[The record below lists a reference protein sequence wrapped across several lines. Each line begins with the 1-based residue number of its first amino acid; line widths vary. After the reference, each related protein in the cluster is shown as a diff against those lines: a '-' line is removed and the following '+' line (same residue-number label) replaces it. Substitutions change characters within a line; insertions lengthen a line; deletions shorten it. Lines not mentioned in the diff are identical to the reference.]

1 MPIIAGG
8 HWTLLVAQR
17 KEACAPLKA
26 PADAAAPN
34 EAASAA
40 EGFGCKLC
48 RRRSHRGCQFCN
60 HAKQDR
66 LFARLDR
73 ENELLHPCEELQ
85 PLPES
90 SGWDIRY
97 YDSLQVP
104 SEECSKAAEALLYGL
119 RNANVL
125 NAPTAE
131 ELKNTRSSK
140 HMEDN
145 KTACGYHV
153 LHFIE
158 TEMRRSLGEGEWPCC
173 YDVQRRVELLQS
185 IWNIF
190 KEQKKTLRNAH
201 TNSFILEH
209 A

>member
-1 MPIIAGG
+1 M
-8 HWTLLVAQR
+8 TLLVVQR
-17 KEACAPLKA
+17 KEARAPLKA

-34 EAASAA
+34 QAASAA
-40 EGFGCKLC
+40 EGFRCKRC

-60 HAKQDR
+60 HAKETR
-66 LFARLDR
+66 WLARLDR
-73 ENELLHPCEELQ
+73 ENELLHPLRELQ

-119 RNANVL
+119 QNANVL

-131 ELKNTRSSK
+131 ELKKYRKNK
-140 HMEDN
+140 HMEDRN
-145 KTACGYHV
+145 TACGYHV

-173 YDVQRRVELLQS
+173 YNVGKRVRLLQG
-185 IWNIF
+185 IWRKFRRPKPATNIH
-190 KEQKKTLRNAH
+190 RNQLM
-201 TNSFILEH
+201 LEN